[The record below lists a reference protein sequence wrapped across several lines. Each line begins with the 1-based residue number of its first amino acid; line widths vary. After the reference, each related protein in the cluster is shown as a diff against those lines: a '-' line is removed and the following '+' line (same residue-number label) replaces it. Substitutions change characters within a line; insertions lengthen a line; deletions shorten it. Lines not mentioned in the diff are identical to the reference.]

1 MQIIKGV
8 EETLSFFG
16 SNGPRWHCG
25 NVPFSL
31 HPKAAGE
38 ERCNL
43 VLPVVRRSATLNRSR
58 LSLLF
63 GFAVRFAGAASLNL
77 KQK

>member
-38 ERCNL
+38 ERCNRAPRRASLGYFKL
-43 VLPVVRRSATLNRSR
+43 V
-58 LSLLF
+58 SLLF